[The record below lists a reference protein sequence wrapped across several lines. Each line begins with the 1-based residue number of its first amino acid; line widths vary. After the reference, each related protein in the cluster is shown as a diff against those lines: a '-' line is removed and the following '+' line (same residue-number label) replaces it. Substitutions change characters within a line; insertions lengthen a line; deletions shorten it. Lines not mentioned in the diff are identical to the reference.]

1 MRAMRQR
8 DADTTDS
15 PAHLGAPAVSLAG
28 SAAELNLPFSDVV
41 VFFAC
46 NELFAPYLSVALQSI
61 IEHANPARRYDVVV
75 LTGGLDQSTMETLY
89 RQAVGNLTGEGSVA
103 GVARSNVG
111 IGFLDVAAALRAA
124 RIKLPRRGRFG
135 AEASFRL
142 MAPTLLAGVRK
153 AIYLDC
159 DLVIQRDL
167 AELFDVELGDNLL
180 GATRDADTAGIYAGY
195 DTCVRSHID
204 HVVGL
209 ADPYTYFQ
217 SGVLLV
223 NLEQMRASCPLDA
236 MLDFAHNNRLRWP
249 DQDVL
254 NHVARGRYVRLDTRW
269 NFLTNWQRLRR
280 PRIVAQAPREIQD
293 DYDAARLDPYIVHY
307 AGPDGRPWLYP
318 DCDMGELFWHYVRLC
333 PFSDEIDRR
342 LATSKRSVSGLLKRL
357 QVAFI
362 YKVGMPAFDAV
373 FPPKTRRRHAV
384 LTVYEGLGGRV
395 A

>member
-1 MRAMRQR
+1 MRQTA
-8 DADTTDS
+8 ADTTDS
-15 PAHLGAPAVSLAG
+15 PAQPGAPTVSLAG
-28 SAAELNLPFSDVV
+28 SAAELNLPLSDVV

-61 IEHANPARRYDVVV
+61 IEHTSPTRRYDVVV
-75 LTGGLDQSTMETLY
+75 LTGGLERATMETLH
-89 RQAVGNLTGEGSVA
+89 RQVA
-103 GVARSNVG
+103 GCLASGDAIARTNVG

-124 RIKLPRRGRFG
+124 RIRLPRGGRFG
-135 AEASFRL
+135 VEASFRL
-142 MAPTLLAGVRK
+142 MAPTLLEGVRK

-159 DLVIQRDL
+159 DLVVRRDL
-167 AELFDVELGDNLL
+167 ADLFDVELGDNLL

-195 DTCVRSHID
+195 DTCVRPHID
-204 HVVGL
+204 RVVGL
-209 ADPYTYFQ
+209 DDPYTYFQ
-217 SGVLLV
+217 SGVLLF
-223 NLEQMRASCPLDA
+223 NLEQMRASCPLET
-236 MLDFAHNNRLRWP
+236 MLGFARGRRLRWP

-280 PRIVAQAPREIQD
+280 PCIVAQAPQEIQD
-293 DYDAARLDPYIVHY
+293 DYDAARLDPFIVHY

-342 LATSKRSVSGLLKRL
+342 LATSKRSVAGLLKRL

-362 YKVGMPAFDAV
+362 YKLGMPAFDAV